1 MQARSQNPRN
11 ARRRRISVKNTIP
24 KAPAR
29 IINSAFIWLMVFCGD
44 QPGTGAGSE
53 PSARKSRKPSR
64 QLSKGGGLC
73 AANCWVDDLS

>member
-1 MQARSQNPRN
+1 MPMQARSQNLRN

-24 KAPAR
+24 KAPPR

-53 PSARKSRKPSR
+53 PAPEKAGSPPDS
-64 QLSKGGGLC
+64 
-73 AANCWVDDLS
+73 